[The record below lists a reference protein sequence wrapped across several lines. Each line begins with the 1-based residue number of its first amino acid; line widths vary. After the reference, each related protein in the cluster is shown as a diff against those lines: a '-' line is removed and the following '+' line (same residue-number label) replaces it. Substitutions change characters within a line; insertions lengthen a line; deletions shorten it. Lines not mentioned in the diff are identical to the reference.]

1 MAHQDLMKQGLK
13 GLLNPE
19 TQFQE
24 ERNFGK
30 KVYITAWIVEILA
43 ATIGLLT
50 AGAMAWDA
58 WRQEDTRDISVAINA
73 ILGALPF
80 LVIAIIEPTKIPLAG
95 GLYKTRIF
103 GWKILIF
110 CALILLTGVTFET
123 MFMGL
128 ERNTTNITAKVTK
141 FEQQLQKLSDEKEK
155 FNEDLARIIENPE
168 SNRLKEVSDLIDRE
182 RTSLAEELEGI
193 YRSQQDEIK
202 PHNEA
207 ILRAREEI
215 QRLSGNEADPNNA
228 KIEALNNQIKDIA
241 DEIKTNQARLEK
253 EITDLTQRQTTIR
266 TVLLPKNLEDKQD
279 KDRKAKAV
287 FDQSVREAEKQR
299 LEELESAKGFLNQ
312 IPANRQTEIQENY
325 DAKLAQAESYFD
337 QQNSENQ
344 RLYEA
349 NRSALN
355 TDLESIKDKLSKLEN
370 DQTIDDLRA
379 KKSNLE
385 KERAD
390 LLSGITGLAN
400 TKINVLNEQIK
411 SAQARI
417 DKINTQAAA
426 RVERAQKISDG
437 KIGQYEAQ
445 RVTTTSAVS
454 GETAKIPELKNK
466 INDTQN
472 KIEEAK
478 DQKRTEAQKSQVY
491 RLSAMYYGVDDVAD
505 VSQEQLKFVSSIWF
519 GSIALIISTIGT
531 VLALISH
538 ILRDPVAFE
547 KKKKISVTRR
557 AQRVLLVVGGRF
569 AQMLAAIGKLIFE
582 ITKAI
587 VAIAEI
593 FRGLIGRPLQ
603 RSIRLCAVAIRKRMN
618 KPKIIEKEIEV
629 EVEKIVEK
637 EIEVE
642 VEKIVEKEVQV
653 EVEVERIV
661 EKIVEK
667 EVPVDKIVI
676 KEVPKEII
684 RKELVYV
691 PLYSTDSGL
700 IDSTKETLSMNPF
713 RPTPVDPVEI
723 NREQNENIGAESKDT
738 ESGSAQESPK
748 PKRARNTRRRNNSDK
763 TE

>member
-50 AGAMAWDA
+50 AAAMAWDA
-58 WRQEDTRDISVAINA
+58 WRQEESQDISIAINA

-80 LVIAIIEPTKIPLAG
+80 LVIAVIEPTKIPLAG

-141 FEQQLQKLSDEKEK
+141 VEQSIQKLRDSKGKLESEQKQ
-155 FNEDLARIIENPE
+155 IEQNPE
-168 SNRLKEVSDLIDRE
+168 SSRLDNLTQLINQERQQNRAEID
-182 RTSLAEELEGI
+182 GI
-193 YRSQQDEIK
+193 YAAQLEAIK
-202 PHNEA
+202 PYEEA
-207 ILRAREEI
+207 IRSAREEKERI
-215 QRLSGNEADPNNA
+215 SGANSDSDNSQLKALDRQIEGITQDIEQELARAGDGISALLDQETDIRRQLQENKAARQDAD
-228 KIEALNNQIKDIA
+228 
-241 DEIKTNQARLEK
+241 R
-253 EITDLTQRQTTIR
+253 
-266 TVLLPKNLEDKQD
+266 
-279 KDRKAKAV
+279 
-287 FDQSVREAEKQR
+287 
-299 LEELESAKGFLNQ
+299 SAKN
-312 IPANRQTEIQENY
+312 
-325 DAKLAQAESYFD
+325 DFD
-337 QQNSENQ
+337 
-344 RLYEA
+344 
-349 NRSALN
+349 SA
-355 TDLESIKDKLSKLEN
+355 ISK
-370 DQTIDDLRA
+370 A
-379 KKSNLE
+379 E
-385 KERAD
+385 KERAEMLKESEGLFGQVPRDKEDEIKAQYDSKIRTAEQFYNDRRSENEGLYLSTRTALNANLDQVQKKLDRIESNQIVSQLREKKAALQQKRDD
-390 LLSGITGLAN
+390 LLTRITGLAQAD
-400 TKINVLNEQIK
+400 INRLNEVIK
-411 SAQARI
+411 SNEERI
-417 DKINTQAAA
+417 DRETSNAKARASSATEISSRKIQEYEEQ
-426 RVERAQKISDG
+426 RKRISTG
-437 KIGQYEAQ
+437 
-445 RVTTTSAVS
+445 VS
-454 GETAKIPELKNK
+454 SENDRIPELKAAVTALQEK
-466 INDTQN
+466 IDIA
-472 KIEEAK
+472 KEE
-478 DQKRTEAQKSQVY
+478 KREEAQKSQVY
-491 RLSAMYYGVDDVAD
+491 RLAAWYSGVEDVAD
-505 VSQEQLKFVSSIWF
+505 VAPNEVRFVSSIWF

-713 RPTPVDPVEI
+713 RPTPVEPVEI
-723 NREQNENIGAESKDT
+723 NRVENENIEAEPKET
-738 ESGSAQESPK
+738 EPSSAQESRK

>member
-43 ATIGLLT
+43 AIIGLLT
-50 AGAMAWDA
+50 AFAMAWDA
-58 WRQEDTRDISVAINA
+58 WRQEDVADTSIAINA

-110 CALILLTGVTFET
+110 CALMLLTGVTFET

-141 FEQQLQKLSDEKEK
+141 VEQSIQKLRDGKGKLESELEQ
-155 FNEDLARIIENPE
+155 IETNPE
-168 SNRLKEVSDLIDRE
+168 SSRLDDLTQLINQERQQNRNEIDGIYAAQLEEIKPFEEAIRAAREEKERLSGANSDPNNSQLKALDDQIESISKEIEQELTRAGDGTSALIDQETDIRKQLYDNLAARQEKDRTAKRDRDTAISQAEKEQTDALKEAENFIGNVPRE
-182 RTSLAEELEGI
+182 RKDEISAQYNAKFEAAEQFYQEQITENESLYLTTRDALRANLSQVQKKLERIESNQTVSQLRTKKEELE
-193 YRSQQDEIK
+193 QK
-202 PHNEA
+202 
-207 ILRAREEI
+207 
-215 QRLSGNEADPNNA
+215 RL
-228 KIEALNNQIKDIA
+228 
-241 DEIKTNQARLEK
+241 
-253 EITDLTQRQTTIR
+253 DLLSRMT
-266 TVLLPKNLEDKQD
+266 
-279 KDRKAKAV
+279 
-287 FDQSVREAEKQR
+287 
-299 LEELESAKGFLNQ
+299 G
-312 IPANRQTEIQENY
+312 
-325 DAKLAQAESYFD
+325 LAQAEINRLNEVIKSNEERKNIATANAQAKASSANEISSRKIKEY
-337 QQNSENQ
+337 EEQ
-344 RLYEA
+344 RKRISTGVS
-349 NRSALN
+349 N
-355 TDLESIKDKLSKLEN
+355 EN
-370 DQTIDDLRA
+370 DR
-379 KKSNLE
+379 
-385 KERAD
+385 
-390 LLSGITGLAN
+390 
-400 TKINVLNEQIK
+400 
-411 SAQARI
+411 
-417 DKINTQAAA
+417 
-426 RVERAQKISDG
+426 
-437 KIGQYEAQ
+437 
-445 RVTTTSAVS
+445 
-454 GETAKIPELKNK
+454 IPELKAAVTALQEK
-466 INDTQN
+466 IDTA
-472 KIEEAK
+472 KEE
-478 DQKRTEAQKSQVY
+478 KREEAQKSQVY
-491 RLSAMYYGVDDVAD
+491 RLAAWYYGVEDIADVAPNE
-505 VSQEQLKFVSSIWF
+505 VKFVSSIWF

-569 AQMLAAIGKLIFE
+569 AQMLAAIGQLIFE

-603 RSIRLCAVAIRKRMN
+603 RSIRLCALAIRKRMN
-618 KPKIIEKEIEV
+618 KPKIIEREIEV

-642 VEKIVEKEVQV
+642 
-653 EVEVERIV
+653 RII

-713 RPTPVDPVEI
+713 RPTPVDPAEI
-723 NREQNENIGAESKDT
+723 NRVEDENTGAKPKDS
-738 ESGSAQESPK
+738 EPDSAKESPK